1 MTLEHPFAD
10 LVGFSVSERTEKQC
24 VTELTLEKKHL
35 NPNGVVQA
43 ACSTPSPTR
52 AWGALMETLPAGHY
66 CATIEIKIAYFRPAK
81 EGTVRCV
88 TELVH
93 LAPHREPRKPPGAG
107 GQNPRPNLR
116 NLHDSEPRRL
126 TRTRFKQT
134 KKAPQSGALKPAA
147 RWG

>member
-1 MTLEHPFAD
+1 MPLEHPFAD

-35 NPNGVVQA
+35 NPNGVVHGGVLYTLA
-43 ACSTPSPTR
+43 DTGMG
-52 AWGALMETLPAGHY
+52 GALMEALPAGHY

-93 LAPHREPRKPPGAG
+93 LGRRTASLESRLELG
-107 GQNPRPNLR
+107 GKTLARAYGTFMILS
-116 NLHDSEPRRL
+116 HD
-126 TRTRFKQT
+126 
-134 KKAPQSGALKPAA
+134 G
-147 RWG
+147 